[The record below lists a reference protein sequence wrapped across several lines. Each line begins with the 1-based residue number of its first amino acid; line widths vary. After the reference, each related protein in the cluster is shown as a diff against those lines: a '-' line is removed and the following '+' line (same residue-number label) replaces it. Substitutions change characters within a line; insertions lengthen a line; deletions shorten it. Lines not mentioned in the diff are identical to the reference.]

1 MEATLLRL
9 CRMNYFDCKHG
20 SSEGFTQWWLRKQE
34 LKAQC
39 DLDKPMT
46 LEEMEMLELIR
57 RIGNDIF
64 CLKILEGH

>member
-1 MEATLLRL
+1 MGPLRAL
-9 CRMNYFDCKHG
+9 PSGGCG
-20 SSEGFTQWWLRKQE
+20 IKQE